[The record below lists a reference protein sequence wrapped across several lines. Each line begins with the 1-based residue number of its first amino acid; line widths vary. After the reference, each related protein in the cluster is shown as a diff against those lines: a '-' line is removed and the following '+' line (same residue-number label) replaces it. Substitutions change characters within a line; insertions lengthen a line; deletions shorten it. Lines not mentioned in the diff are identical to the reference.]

1 MIVIFILQNIHHNR
15 KEERVKKHQEAYE
28 ENSKEFQRF
37 LEENEERRKVY
48 CEKVKKSLY
57 IKKSYPNQLNTALLQ
72 VESLYEND
80 RQVELNNKLKEIEKE
95 QSEIYSKQI
104 KEGALAE
111 EREKEIYKEKIK
123 KQKAELKEEL
133 QKE

>member
-1 MIVIFILQNIHHNR
+1 MK
-15 KEERVKKHQEAYE
+15 KEQEYE
-28 ENSKEFQRF
+28 ENCKKFQHF
-37 LEENEERRKVY
+37 LEENEVRRKEY

-72 VESLYEND
+72 VESIYEND
-80 RQVELNNKLKEIEKE
+80 RQVELNNKLKNMEKE
-95 QSEIYSKQI
+95 QDDVYAKQI
-104 KEGALAE
+104 KEAALAE
-111 EREKEIYKEKIK
+111 EREKEMYKEKMR